1 MKKRTLVLC
10 VLCAAVAVLC
20 LAGCQSQKKE
30 NSDIVFDMDKDTVT
44 VTLEENASTGH
55 TWAYSLEPQDVL
67 KFESDDFISANTDD
81 KTVGVGGLHT
91 FVFKAQKPGEVT
103 MTLKYARA
111 WEDTEA
117 DKTLTYQLKIDDQLN
132 VTMK

>member
-30 NSDIVFDMDKDTVT
+30 NSDIVLDKDTVT
-44 VTLEENASTGH
+44 VTLEENATTGY